1 MQDLKTIGNFIN
13 QLKGL
18 YSQLV
23 QSVASS
29 SVAASLNP
37 DKRKWFVIH
46 MLLAVKKKN
55 STLAQAMGDQEILA
69 QVLETTDS
77 ENIHTRVDEK
87 LLEELAT
94 ILTEPLIAHWRE
106 EFRDHQ
112 VGFKKAFNEL
122 YERLFRWLCMRDVP
136 IAMLGEEPFVGSS
149 IGEESG
155 WHILRMVEP
164 AYFIS
169 NRNER
174 NEFFGKLM
182 MKIINDY
189 MNKTYYMKEDIF
201 HNFHNNLVSK
211 IIFSYVDS
219 LTEGEEKIVTPL
231 NHLLSMI
238 DWTNPEL
245 YGQMKEIL
253 KGMKG
258 GNDMEY
264 ISAKLEEADKAIKQ
278 FIKTEELAGKTI
290 QGMKKLQIGLVVN
303 KHI

>member
-136 IAMLGEEPFVGSS
+136 IAMLGEEPFFGSS

-155 WHILRMVEP
+155 GRPVSGIRHMATHFAGINP
-164 AYFIS
+164 A
-169 NRNER
+169 N
-174 NEFFGKLM
+174 
-182 MKIINDY
+182 
-189 MNKTYYMKEDIF
+189 TP
-201 HNFHNNLVSK
+201 LVSSSMACGTGFLSWGWK
-211 IIFSYVDS
+211 SSFG
-219 LTEGEEKIVTPL
+219 LCFQLFAGFAA
-231 NHLLSMI
+231 LLS
-238 DWTNPEL
+238 EAF
-245 YGQMKEIL
+245 
-253 KGMKG
+253 
-258 GNDMEY
+258 
-264 ISAKLEEADKAIKQ
+264 SAFCRA
-278 FIKTEELAGKTI
+278 
-290 QGMKKLQIGLVVN
+290 M
-303 KHI
+303 